1 MKKLFSIFGA
11 LVLALMLT
19 TPAHAAN
26 LIQNGGFEEP
36 LVTNVDL
43 WQVFTETENLP
54 WEISGT
60 PDEGEPLE
68 ALEYHKSEIYL
79 GSTAAEGDQYVE
91 LDGYYPVRISQTI
104 QACESGNYQVSFQ
117 YAPRPNHPENKIK
130 VMFDGTQI
138 LDDTL
143 ASEEPFAWKPFSQE
157 VSGPDEGNVVL
168 SFEETGANDQLG
180 MFLDNVSVECK
191 AIEEPEDDEVCY
203 VPGDS
208 EFASLVESASQ
219 GLQKDGN
226 AVAPG
231 RSTPTQG
238 LVFEDA
244 QDESSFYSL
253 GFGGSIVVEFT
264 NIFVDAPSA
273 NDLKITEDTWGA
285 YPLEQAEI
293 SISQNGTDWRL
304 LGVANNTN
312 FAGIHTTTEF
322 DLAGSGLDWAKY
334 VKIEDISDPNAFDNA
349 GDGYDLNAVEA
360 LSGGRIVPCDEE
372 PEIPVYEG
380 GNSCPTGTVEEF
392 VDDWTISSTEPSP
405 IDVGLTAG
413 QYLFRASGSYS
424 YGTPSKLADA
434 GYATAD
440 TWANLRSDIGITGT
454 NRGVTSLL
462 SDMGS
467 GVMGIVDW
475 GTYDSTNHT
484 YNFLYTTTGNP
495 VKFVISDWWSDWYV
509 SPYNNQ
515 GAMSDN
521 SGVLTLDV
529 YRCVEETVED
539 PGCTLTQGYW
549 KNHKSEW
556 PTAPEGTDFSNFFGT
571 GKRYVAVL
579 RTAPAGN
586 VYYQLAHQYIAAK
599 LNVLNGA
606 DDTALGTALADAE
619 ELFNTTPK
627 EAKKLK
633 GTARTEWIT
642 LAGILADYNQGKTG
656 PGHCEE
662 EHQCNGYPCDISC
675 GDDSHDNLVMRNT
688 NTQVITTASAVANTG
703 GNVGANQTG
712 NGTANASA
720 NAQVNWTSFFRRR

>member
-1 MKKLFSIFGA
+1 MAEPYRQQNPGAAIFKLDVEYA
-11 LVLALMLT
+11 EDT
-19 TPAHAAN
+19 
-26 LIQNGGFEEP
+26 EP
-36 LVTNVDL
+36 
-43 WQVFTETENLP
+43 
-54 WEISGT
+54 T
-60 PDEGEPLE
+60 PDPEIPDGE
-68 ALEYHKSEIYL
+68 
-79 GSTAAEGDQYVE
+79 
-91 LDGYYPVRISQTI
+91 
-104 QACESGNYQVSFQ
+104 
-117 YAPRPNHPENKIK
+117 
-130 VMFDGTQI
+130 
-138 LDDTL
+138 
-143 ASEEPFAWKPFSQE
+143 
-157 VSGPDEGNVVL
+157 
-168 SFEETGANDQLG
+168 
-180 MFLDNVSVECK
+180 
-191 AIEEPEDDEVCY
+191 EVCFE
-203 VPGDS
+203 PADS
-208 EFASLVESASQ
+208 EFASSVVEAIQ

-253 GFGGSIVVEFT
+253 GFGGSIVVKFT

-349 GDGYDLNAVEA
+349 GDGYDLNAVKA

-549 KNHKSEW
+549 KNHRSEW
-556 PTAPEGTDFSNFFGT
+556 PDGSDPENTFFKS
-571 GKRYVAVL
+571 GKKYIEVL
-579 RTAPAGN
+579 RTPPANN

-606 DDTALGTALADAE
+606 DDEDLGDALTQAE
-619 ELFNTTPK
+619 ELFGEYTPAQ
-627 EAKKLK
+627 AKALK
-633 GTARTEWIT
+633 GTAKAEWIT
-642 LAGILADYNQGKTG
+642 LAGILADFNEGKIG
-656 PGHCEE
+656 PGHCDESCD
-662 EHQCNGYPCDISC
+662 QPTCNLPTC
-675 GDDSHDNLVMRNT
+675 GGCGGQVMIRNT
-688 NTQVITTASAVANTG
+688 NTQTTTTATAVANTG

-712 NGTANASA
+712 NATANASA
-720 NAQVNWTSFFRRR
+720 KAKVNWVSFFGRR